1 MNLYEDNGHNRE
13 KLKKIADTYKPPPQK
28 PPPPKDKPRTY
39 TEKCIQ
45 AANDA
50 HTLLPY
56 VKYLADY
63 LEFIDKLKSG
73 IFIQYTTDSVLQ
85 DVDGRQLMVGHS

>member
-1 MNLYEDNGHNRE
+1 MAYRLRISFQPHAEQIRHSFYNLFGG
-13 KLKKIADTYKPPPQK
+13 I
-28 PPPPKDKPRTY
+28 
-39 TEKCIQ
+39 
-45 AANDA
+45 
-50 HTLLPY
+50 